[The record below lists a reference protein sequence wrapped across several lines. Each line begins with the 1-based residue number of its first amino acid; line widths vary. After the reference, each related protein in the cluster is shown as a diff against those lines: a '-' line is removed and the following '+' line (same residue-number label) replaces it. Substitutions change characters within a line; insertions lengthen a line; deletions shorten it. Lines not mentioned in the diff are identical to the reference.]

1 MSCDDET
8 YKQKLYKG
16 IWKTTFKK
24 RYANHKKLSNAQKN
38 KNDTKLS
45 TEYWK
50 LANKKLHSRIY
61 QGIKGNS
68 KSYNPKLKRRCLHLH
83 KKLHIKGDPEEIL
96 LNKWSEVISQCHHGN
111 IYKVSTLVSNK
122 KDRGIT

>member
-1 MSCDDET
+1 MDIIQKYSKTHGLQKQNYATVWKRKVLCYARMSCDDET

-24 RYANHKKLSNAQKN
+24 RCTNHKKFSNAQKN

-61 QGIKGNS
+61 
-68 KSYNPKLKRRCLHLH
+68 
-83 KKLHIKGDPEEIL
+83 
-96 LNKWSEVISQCHHGN
+96 
-111 IYKVSTLVSNK
+111 
-122 KDRGIT
+122 